1 MKTIVIG
8 GNFAGFTA
16 ALELKRKS
24 NPNDQVMVIDKSS
37 DFLFI
42 PSLIW
47 VPFNRREVSDITI
60 PKAQIFRKKGVEFV
74 EAEAIKVNPKT
85 QTVNTTKGDYHYD
98 QLVIATGPKVKYD
111 VAPGVAEH
119 AHYVGTPAG
128 AMKIRTALYEFKK
141 NPGAVV
147 IGASQS
153 AGCMGAGYEFL
164 FNFEKWCR
172 ENNIREKVDIHWITP
187 ETFLGHFGIDGMA
200 GAETMFKTFFKLF
213 HIHFHTEVGIEK
225 MDDDKVYLTDGS
237 QLPYKFSMIMP
248 PFVGVDFITNSPEL
262 HATPSGYVPVGEDY
276 RHPEYPNVWA
286 AGLAVNFSIP
296 WKPGS
301 VPFFAPKTGYPSDVT
316 GKIVADNI
324 LRAQAGKPLI
334 KKHWGKIPAVCIMDA
349 GKKEVI
355 IFANHLFKPRAFAV
369 MIPNIF
375 YDFSKVIFEKYFL
388 WKTRHGYSALP

>member
-1 MKTIVIG
+1 MTTIVIG

-24 NPNDQVMVIDKSS
+24 KAGEKIIVIDKSS

-47 VPFNRREVSDITI
+47 VPFRRREVKDITI
-60 PKAQIFRKKGVEFV
+60 PKAEIFRKRGVEFI
-74 EAEAIKVNPKT
+74 EAEALTIDPHT
-85 QTVNTTKGDYHYD
+85 QIVKTTKGDLQYD

-111 VAPGVAEH
+111 IAPGVAEH
-119 AHYVGTPAG
+119 AHYIGTPAG
-128 AMKIRTALYEFKK
+128 AMKTRLALDEFKN

-172 ENNIREKVDIHWITP
+172 ENKIRDKVDIHWITP
-187 ETFLGHFGIDGMA
+187 ETYLGHFGIDGMT
-200 GAETMFKTFFKLF
+200 GAKSMFNMFFKMF
-213 HIHFHTEVGIEK
+213 NIHFHTEVSIDK
-225 MDDDKVYLTDGS
+225 MDDTQVYLNDGTT
-237 QLPYKFSMIMP
+237 LPYKFSMIMP
-248 PFVGVDFITNSPEL
+248 PFVGVDLITNSPEL
-262 HATPSGYVPVGEDY
+262 HATPGGYIPVGEDY
-276 RHPEYPNVWA
+276 RHPEYPNIWS

-296 WKPGS
+296 WKAGA

-316 GKIVADNI
+316 GKIVAKNI
-324 LRAQAGKPLI
+324 LRAQIGKPLI

-355 IFANHLFKPRAFAV
+355 IFANHLFKPRAFAI

-375 YDFSKVIFEKYFL
+375 YDFSKILFEKYFL
-388 WKTRHGYSALP
+388 WKTKHGYSALP

>member
-16 ALELKRKS
+16 ALELKRKGS
-24 NPNDQVMVIDKSS
+24 SVDEVMVIDKSS

-47 VPFNRREVSDITI
+47 VPFRRRELKDITI
-60 PKAQIFRKKGVEFV
+60 PKAQIFRRNGVEFL
-74 EAEAIKVNPKT
+74 EAEAIKVNPTT
-85 QTVNTTKGDYHYD
+85 QTIFTSKGDYQYD
-98 QLVIATGPKVKYD
+98 QLIIATGPKVIYD

-128 AMKIRTALYEFKK
+128 AMKIRVALDDFKK

-147 IGASQS
+147 IGASQN

-172 ENNIREKVDIHWITP
+172 ENGIREKVDIHWITP
-187 ETFLGHFGIDGMA
+187 EPYLGHFGIDGMT
-200 GAETMFKTFFKLF
+200 GAETLFKTFFKMF
-213 HIHFHTEVGIEK
+213 NIHFHVEVGIKK
-225 MDDDKVYLTDGS
+225 MDDHILSLTDGTE
-237 QLPYKFSMIMP
+237 LPYKFSMIMP
-248 PFVGVDFITNSPEL
+248 PFVGVNFITNSPAL
-262 HATPSGYVPVGEDY
+262 NATPSGYVPVGEDY
-276 RHPEYPNVWA
+276 RHPEFPNIWA
-286 AGLAVNFSIP
+286 AGLAVNFTIP
-296 WKPGS
+296 WKAGA

-324 LRAQAGKPLI
+324 LRAKVGKPLI

-375 YDFSKVIFEKYFL
+375 YDFSKVLFEKYFL
-388 WKTRHGYSALP
+388 WKIRKGYAALP

>member
-1 MKTIVIG
+1 MKTVVIG

-16 ALELKRKS
+16 ALELKRKGS
-24 NPNDQVMVIDKSS
+24 SVDEVMVIDKSS

-47 VPFNRREVSDITI
+47 VPFRRRELKDITI
-60 PKAQIFRKKGVEFV
+60 PKAQIFRRNGVEFL
-74 EAEAIKVNPKT
+74 EAEAIKVDPIT
-85 QTVNTTKGDYHYD
+85 QTIFTSKGDYQYD
-98 QLVIATGPKVKYD
+98 QLIIATGPKVKYD

-128 AMKIRTALYEFKK
+128 AMKIRVALDDFKK

-172 ENNIREKVDIHWITP
+172 ENGIREKVDIHWITP
-187 ETFLGHFGIDGMA
+187 EPYLGHFGIDGMT
-200 GAETMFKTFFKLF
+200 GAETLFKTFFKMF
-213 HIHFHTEVGIEK
+213 NIHFHVEVGIKK
-225 MDDDKVYLTDGS
+225 MDDHIVSLTDGTE
-237 QLPYKFSMIMP
+237 LPYKFSMIMP
-248 PFVGVDFITNSPEL
+248 PFVGVDFITNSPAL
-262 HATPSGYVPVGEDY
+262 NATPSGYVPVGEDY
-276 RHPEYPNVWA
+276 RHPEFPNIWA
-286 AGLAVNFSIP
+286 AGLAVNFTIP
-296 WKPGS
+296 WKAGA

-324 LRAQAGKPLI
+324 LRAKAGKPLI
-334 KKHWGKIPAVCIMDA
+334 NKHWGKIPAVCIMDA

-375 YDFSKVIFEKYFL
+375 YDFSKVLFEKYFL
-388 WKTRHGYSALP
+388 WKIRKGYAALP

>member
-24 NPNDQVMVIDKSS
+24 NPSDQVMVIDKSS
-37 DFLFI
+37 NFLFI

-47 VPFNRREVSDITI
+47 VPFKRREVSDISI
-60 PKAQIFRKKGVEFV
+60 PKAQIFRRKGVEFV
-74 EAEAIKVNPKT
+74 EAEALKVDPT
-85 QTVNTTKGDYHYD
+85 SQIVTTSKGDFQYD
-98 QLVIATGPKVKYD
+98 QLIIATGPKVKYD

-128 AMKIRTALYEFKK
+128 AMKIRTALEEFKK

-172 ENNIREKVDIHWITP
+172 ENGIREKVDIHWITP
-187 ETFLGHFGIDGMA
+187 ETYLGHFGIDGMT

-213 HIHFHTEVGIEK
+213 HINFHTEVGIEK
-225 MDDDKVYLTDGS
+225 MDDDKVYLTDGTE
-237 QLPYKFSMIMP
+237 LPYKFSMVMP
-248 PFVGVDFITNSPEL
+248 PFIGVDFITNSPEL

-276 RHPEYPNVWA
+276 RHAEFPNIWA

-324 LRAQAGKPLI
+324 LRAQAGKPLV

-355 IFANHLFKPRAFAV
+355 IFANHLFKPRSFAI

-388 WKTRHGYSALP
+388 WKVRNGYSALP

>member
-16 ALELKRKS
+16 ALELKRKGS
-24 NPNDQVMVIDKSS
+24 SVDEVMVIDKSS

-47 VPFNRREVSDITI
+47 VPFRRRELKDITI
-60 PKAQIFRKKGVEFV
+60 PKAQIFRRNGVEFL
-74 EAEAIKVNPKT
+74 EAEAIKVDPTT
-85 QTVNTTKGDYHYD
+85 QTIFTSKGDYQYD
-98 QLVIATGPKVKYD
+98 QLIIATGPKVKYD

-128 AMKIRTALYEFKK
+128 AMKIRVALDDFKK

-172 ENNIREKVDIHWITP
+172 ENGIREKVDIHWITP
-187 ETFLGHFGIDGMA
+187 EPYLGHFGIDGMT
-200 GAETMFKTFFKLF
+200 GAETLFKTFFKMF
-213 HIHFHTEVGIEK
+213 NIHFHVEVGIKK
-225 MDDDKVYLTDGS
+225 MDDHIVSLTDGTE
-237 QLPYKFSMIMP
+237 LPYKFSMIMP
-248 PFVGVDFITNSPEL
+248 PFVGVDFITNSPAL
-262 HATPSGYVPVGEDY
+262 NATPSGYVPVGEDY
-276 RHPEYPNVWA
+276 RHPEFPNIWA
-286 AGLAVNFSIP
+286 AGLAVNFTIP
-296 WKPGS
+296 WKAGA

-324 LRAQAGKPLI
+324 LRAKAGKPLI

-375 YDFSKVIFEKYFL
+375 YDFSKVLFEKYFL
-388 WKTRHGYSALP
+388 WKIRKGYAALP

>member
-37 DFLFI
+37 EFLFI